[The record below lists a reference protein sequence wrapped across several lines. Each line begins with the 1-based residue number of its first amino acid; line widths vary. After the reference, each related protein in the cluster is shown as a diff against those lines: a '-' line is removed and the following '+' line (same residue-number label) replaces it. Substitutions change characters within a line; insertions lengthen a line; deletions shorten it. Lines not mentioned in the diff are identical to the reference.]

1 LLRHIN
7 KSDAAVPEAAI
18 ENLTRETF
26 RLIDQSAALNQ
37 LSFGLRPYRTFY
49 ASDEDRRGV
58 PVFERDAAHDECY
71 SQIKQLEGRIL
82 AFALAMQSQPFEPA
96 VSARLSRIS
105 ASIRNAV
112 HAAKSIRDT
121 HHDLQQFRESA
132 NDHFNEYYQRF
143 RSVTREFYDAYDE
156 LRQST
161 SSARTVEVL
170 RDLEERNNKLHR
182 DMHASIYREVT
193 RGQLSE
199 TEISTL
205 LNVNR
210 EILVSGQNLI
220 EALSDALQD
229 APDASLTAATMPTV

>member
-1 LLRHIN
+1 
-7 KSDAAVPEAAI
+7 
-18 ENLTRETF
+18 
-26 RLIDQSAALNQ
+26 
-37 LSFGLRPYRTFY
+37 
-49 ASDEDRRGV
+49 
-58 PVFERDAAHDECY
+58 VFERDAAHDECY

-143 RSVTREFYDAYDE
+143 RSFAREFYDAYDE
-156 LRQST
+156 LRQANT
-161 SSARTVEVL
+161 SVRTAELL

-210 EILVSGQNLI
+210 EIMVSGQNLI